1 MLKLEN
7 IKSQAQPAKNVETV
21 KNKEEVR
28 IYRLSLLEENQIKI
42 LTKIEEL
49 EEKLDIK
56 YDKELS
62 KHDKRLLVLE
72 KRNATVD
79 KFIWLVIMETIALVF
94 VFIQKFLGG

>member
-1 MLKLEN
+1 MMRMENLK
-7 IKSQAQPAKNVETV
+7 SHAQTVKNVDAV

-42 LTKIEEL
+42 LKKIEEL

-56 YDKELS
+56 YDEELS

-79 KFIWLVIMETIALVF
+79 KFIWLVIAETVMLVF
-94 VFIQKFLGG
+94 VFIQKFIGG